1 MKILKYKKISRG
13 RYKLTTDTSELVL
26 YEDVILK
33 NNLLYNKDITLEIL
47 EKVMNENIYYEA
59 YDLSL
64 SFIEKKLRTKKEVIK
79 YLEDKGFNKE
89 VIDETIKKLES
100 VNLLNVKSYVE
111 AYVNDKVNLGSS
123 GPYKIKKELVNLGI
137 DEEEI
142 NEYLNTVSEDIWRS
156 KLEKIV
162 DKKMV
167 SLKNKSLFMIKNKLN
182 VDLAMMGYDKDMI
195 NEVLSKLTKNDSEAM
210 KKEMEKAYNK
220 YSKKYEGDALKW
232 QIKNHLYRKG
242 YIVSDIEL

>member
-1 MKILKYKKISRG
+1 M
-13 RYKLTTDTSELVL
+13 L

-47 EKVMNENIYYEA
+47 EKIMNENIYYEA

-64 SFIEKKLRTKKEVIK
+64 SFIEKKLRTKKEVIN
-79 YLEDKGFNKE
+79 YLEDKGFNKR

-100 VNLLNVKSYVE
+100 VNLLNVRAYVE
-111 AYVNDKVNLGSS
+111 AFINDKVNLGNS
-123 GPYKIKKELVNLGI
+123 GPYKIKKDLVNLGI
-137 DEEEI
+137 DEDEI
-142 NEYLNTVSEDIWRS
+142 NEYLNTISEDIWLS
-156 KLEKIV
+156 KLDKIV

-182 VDLAMMGYDKDMI
+182 MDLAIMGYDKDMI
-195 NEVLSKLTKNDSEAM
+195 NEVLSKLTKNDGEAM

>member
-47 EKVMNENIYYEA
+47 EKIMNENIYYEA

-64 SFIEKKLRTKKEVIK
+64 SFIEKKLRTKKEVIN
-79 YLEDKGFNKE
+79 YLEDKCFNKR

-100 VNLLNVKSYVE
+100 VNLLNVRAYVE
-111 AYVNDKVNLGSS
+111 AFINDKVNLGNS

-142 NEYLNTVSEDIWRS
+142 NEYLNTISEDIW
-156 KLEKIV
+156 
-162 DKKMV
+162 
-167 SLKNKSLFMIKNKLN
+167 
-182 VDLAMMGYDKDMI
+182 
-195 NEVLSKLTKNDSEAM
+195 LSKLDKIVYCADKLEEEREFAAAVLPIR
-210 KKEMEKAYNK
+210 EKAYQDINQAFILTMEDQ
-220 YSKKYEGDALKW
+220 SLAFKKKGEWADPWLNQMIEYYK
-232 QIKNHLYRKG
+232 RKENG
-242 YIVSDIEL
+242 HGR

>member
-33 NNLLYNKDITLEIL
+33 NNLLYNKDITLEVL
-47 EKVMNENIYYEA
+47 EKIMNENIYYEA

-64 SFIEKKLRTKKEVIK
+64 SFIEKKLRTKKEVIN
-79 YLEDKGFNKE
+79 YLEDKGFNKR

-100 VNLLNVKSYVE
+100 VNLLNVRAYVE
-111 AYVNDKVNLGSS
+111 AYVNDKVNLGNS

-142 NEYLNTVSEDIWRS
+142 NEYLNTISEDIWLS
-156 KLEKIV
+156 KLDKIV

-182 VDLAMMGYDKDMI
+182 MDLAIMGYDKDMI
-195 NEVLSKLTKNDSEAM
+195 NEVLSKLTKNDGEAM
-210 KKEMEKAYNK
+210 RKEMEKAYNK
-220 YSKKYEGDALKW
+220 YSKKYEGEALKR
-232 QIKNHLYRKG
+232 QIKNHLYKKG
-242 YIVSDIEL
+242 FITSDAEI